1 MDYAQSLEFSKHP
14 IRAYDP
20 AYTKDITMFQS
31 TFDDFVHFTRGA
43 LLSNPSRIIK
53 GLLVSHYV
61 DVIQKVKS
69 YEMLTGVA
77 LLPYTFTGRI
87 TSHHSLFSSDYLTYD
102 TNNGHYPL

>member
-1 MDYAQSLEFSKHP
+1 MNYEQSVDFANHP
-14 IRAYDP
+14 IKAYDP

-61 DVIQKVKS
+61 DVIQKVKA
-69 YEMLTGVA
+69 YENVCGIA
-77 LLPYTFTGRI
+77 LLPKSFVGR
-87 TSHHSLFSSDYLTYD
+87 TSSMHSLFTTDYLTYD